1 MFININLLTVKFKL
15 CILCSYRLRTLYV
28 VKTEDNTDRTVTDE
42 EIYHNLVDVVN
53 LHQEAIEWVFEN
65 WFIYKYFN
73 NIQQILKMIHVKW
86 KMRQPAENE

>member
-15 CILCSYRLRTLYV
+15 YILCSYRLRTLYV

-53 LHQEAIEWVFEN
+53 LHQAAIE
-65 WFIYKYFN
+65 
-73 NIQQILKMIHVKW
+73 
-86 KMRQPAENE
+86 